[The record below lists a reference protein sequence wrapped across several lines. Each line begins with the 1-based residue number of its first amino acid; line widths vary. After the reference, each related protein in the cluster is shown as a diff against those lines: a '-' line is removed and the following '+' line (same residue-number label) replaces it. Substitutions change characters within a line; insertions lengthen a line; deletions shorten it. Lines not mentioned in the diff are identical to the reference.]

1 MGHRCLVK
9 ITSSKCR
16 DNATNEPASMKPQM
30 PHPDLGEDEVEI
42 TIDHDTGQVSV
53 RGNNLEMMEE
63 AKKMLAEIGIF
74 VE

>member
-1 MGHRCLVK
+1 
-9 ITSSKCR
+9 
-16 DNATNEPASMKPQM
+16 M

-42 TIDHDTGQVSV
+42 IIDYDGQVSV

>member
-1 MGHRCLVK
+1 
-9 ITSSKCR
+9 
-16 DNATNEPASMKPQM
+16 MKPQM
-30 PHPDLGEDEVEI
+30 PHPDLSEDEVEI

>member
-1 MGHRCLVK
+1 
-9 ITSSKCR
+9 
-16 DNATNEPASMKPQM
+16 M
-30 PHPDLGEDEVEI
+30 PHPDLGEDEVEV
-42 TIDHDTGQVSV
+42 TIDHGTGQVSV

>member
-1 MGHRCLVK
+1 MSRRRRNQEK
-9 ITSSKCR
+9 TSRWEALKSVR
-16 DNATNEPASMKPQM
+16 AYGPQM